1 MIAVGLGSTVDTRE
15 YGLKAVLLYL
25 LIYTFVN
32 FGAFAL
38 VIILRREQVAGDR
51 VADFAGLSRRAPWA
65 AFAMLVFML
74 SLAGIPATAGFI
86 GKWYLFGAAV
96 KANYAWLAVVAV
108 INSAIS
114 LYYYIRVIVNMYMKA
129 PEDATRFAP
138 SWGQR
143 VALAACIAFTL
154 VFGIYPQPIITFAE
168 KSILALAPWAS

>member
-1 MIAVGLGSTVDTRE
+1 MQA
-15 YGLKAVLLYL
+15 
-25 LIYTFVN
+25 
-32 FGAFAL
+32 
-38 VIILRREQVAGDR
+38 
-51 VADFAGLSRRAPWA
+51 
-65 AFAMLVFML
+65 
-74 SLAGIPATAGFI
+74 ATAGFI

-114 LYYYIRVIVNMYMKA
+114 LYYYIRVVVNMYMKA
-129 PEDATRFAP
+129 PEDAARFAP

-154 VFGIYPQPIITFAE
+154 VFGIYPQPIIAFAE